1 MLRNQNLTLTRSIN
15 IAAKT
20 NGTSNGTGVDAAGYD
35 SVTVTFEVGTRT
47 DGTHV
52 AKIQDSADNSS
63 FADVAA
69 ADQVGTFAADVTSNV
84 SQTVAYIGGKRYVRA
99 VLTTSGATTGAIVGA
114 SVVLGHKM
122 QNDG

>member
-1 MLRNQNLTLTRSIN
+1 MLRNQNLTTAKSIN

-20 NGTSNGTGVDAAGYD
+20 NGTSNGTGVDTAGYESITCVFD
-35 SVTVTFEVGTRT
+35 VGTRT
-47 DGTHV
+47 DGTHA

-69 ADQVGTFAADVTSNV
+69 GFQVGTFAADVTSNTDQSV
-84 SQTVAYIGGKRYVRA
+84 VYLGEKRYVRA
-99 VLTTSGATTGAIVGA
+99 VLTTSGATTGAVVGA
-114 SVVLGHKM
+114 KFVLGHKM

>member
-1 MLRNQNLTLTRSIN
+1 MLRNQNLSPVRSIN

-20 NGTSNGTGVDAAGYD
+20 NGTSNGTGVDLSGYD
-35 SVTVTFEVGTRT
+35 SCTVEFEVGTRT
-47 DGTHV
+47 DGTHA

-69 ADQVGTFAADVTSNV
+69 ADQVGTFAADVASNV
-84 SQTVAYIGGKRYVRA
+84 NQRVAYIGGKRYVRA
-99 VLTTSGATTGAIVGA
+99 VLTTSGATTGAVVGA
-114 SVVLGHKM
+114 SVIRGHGF

>member
-1 MLRNQNLTLTRSIN
+1 MLRNQNLTNTRSIN

-20 NGTSNGTGVDAAGYD
+20 TGTSNGTGVDTGGFDA
-35 SVTVTFEVGTRT
+35 VTVVFEVGTRT

-52 AKIQDSADNSS
+52 AKIQDSNDN
-63 FADVAA
+63 AA
-69 ADQVGTFAADVTSNV
+69 FGDIAATEQVGTFAADVTSNV
-84 SQTVAYIGGKRYVRA
+84 NQSAVYIGSKRYVRA
-99 VLTTSGATTGAIVGA
+99 VLVSSGTTTGAIVGA